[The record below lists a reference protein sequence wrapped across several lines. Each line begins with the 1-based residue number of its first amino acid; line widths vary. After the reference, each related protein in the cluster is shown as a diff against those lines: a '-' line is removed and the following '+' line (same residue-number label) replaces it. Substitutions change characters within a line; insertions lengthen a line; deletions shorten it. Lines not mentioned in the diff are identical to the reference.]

1 MVVGVLGEVVANPV
15 VPEVRQEHAQ
25 ILLQHMEVHRVQIQN
40 LQVKLA
46 TLKLVLVMIFIFC
59 ILTRTKTGVL
69 RAQILLVS
77 FELSKSK
84 QETKVD

>member
-1 MVVGVLGEVVANPV
+1 MVDGVLGEVVANPV
-15 VPEVRQEHAQ
+15 IPEVKQEHAQ
-25 ILLQHMEVHRVQIQN
+25 ILLQHMEVLRVQIQN

-59 ILTRTKTGVL
+59 ILTRTKTSML

-77 FELSKSK
+77 FELSMSK